1 MGRRAIIKEKLIER
15 VGIDLSVI
23 WNTIY
28 RLAVLIRHLNIN
40 EKNRLKI
47 ISFNEFVWLRYY
59 KELWINATNN
69 EEDVDAEEYE
79 GNIDFL
85 TMDELDVAL
94 KRCVKKKAVAYD
106 G

>member
-1 MGRRAIIKEKLIER
+1 M
-15 VGIDLSVI
+15 
-23 WNTIY
+23 
-28 RLAVLIRHLNIN
+28 
-40 EKNRLKI
+40 
-47 ISFNEFVWLRYY
+47 WLLYY